1 MTQQIRLA
9 LVGCGNMAQHHL
21 RTILKQQDTTQI
33 VALCDPSSASL
44 ERSAQRFAEA
54 GLEPPPFWS
63 NIDSLLSDLPGELD
77 AAFIITP
84 HAMHHDQAVAC
95 MEAGL
100 DVLLEKPMAMNA
112 AEARSLIDTR
122 DRTGRLMVVAF
133 QGSLSPEVRIGVQLL
148 RSGELGRLLT
158 IQATIW
164 QNWRSATTGAWR
176 QNPTLSGGGFM
187 FDSGAHLLNTVAD
200 LAGEP
205 FVQVAGWFD
214 QRDTPVDILAAAVG
228 RLESGAFVTINGCG
242 DTIKSCD
249 SDIRVFCTEG
259 ILQTGVWGGYLNVQR
274 QGETQLQPIACPPS
288 LGAWQQFLA
297 VRTGQMANPCPPE
310 VGLRMAQLWDA
321 LQASAAQG
329 GQPVTIN

>member
-1 MTQQIRLA
+1 
-9 LVGCGNMAQHHL
+9 MAQHHL
-21 RTILKQQDTTQI
+21 RNILKQQDTTRI
-33 VALCDPSSASL
+33 IALCDPSRAAL
-44 ERSAQRFAEA
+44 ERSIEKFVEA
-54 GLEPPPFWS
+54 GLEAPPLWP
-63 NIDSLLSDLPGELD
+63 NVESLLSDLHGQLD
-77 AAFIITP
+77 AAFIVTP
-84 HAMHHDQAVAC
+84 HALHHNQAVAC

-112 AEARSLIDTR
+112 AEARSLIETR

-133 QGSLSPEVRIGVQLL
+133 QGSLSPEVRTGVKLL
-148 RSGELGRLLT
+148 RSGELGQLLT

-164 QNWRSATTGAWR
+164 QSWRTGTAGAWR
-176 QNPTLSGGGFM
+176 QNPTISGGGFM

-205 FVQVAGWFD
+205 FVQVAAWFD
-214 QRDTPVDILAAAVG
+214 QRETPVDILAAAIG
-228 RLESGAFVTINGCG
+228 RLKSGTLVTINGCG
-242 DTIKSCD
+242 DAIKSCD

-259 ILQTGVWGGYLNVQR
+259 ILQTGVWGGYLNLQR
-274 QGETQLQPIACPPS
+274 QGETTLQPVSCPPS
-288 LGAWQQFLA
+288 LGPWQQFLA
-297 VRTGQMANPCPPE
+297 VRAGQIENPCPPE